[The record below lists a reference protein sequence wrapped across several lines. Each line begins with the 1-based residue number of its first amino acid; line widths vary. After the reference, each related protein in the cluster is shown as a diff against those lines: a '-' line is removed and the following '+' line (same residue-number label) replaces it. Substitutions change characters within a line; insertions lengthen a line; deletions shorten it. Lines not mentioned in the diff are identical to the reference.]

1 VQTGSREVTKHL
13 SATVEKSDGD
23 FDARFVLSAATPDRV
38 RDTIEPSAYT
48 AALRMD
54 KLIALMN
61 HDPDKIIGYWT
72 NLETKADTLRG
83 HLKLASTRLG
93 DMLRELLV
101 SGVPLGASIGF
112 RGKGEPNKAGGV
124 HFKEIELLEC
134 SLVATPAHPR
144 AMQIAKHFGIDLG
157 VESDPTPADT
167 LQRAKRAILSAQRT
181 IRN

>member
-1 VQTGSREVTKHL
+1 MQTGPREVTKHL
-13 SATVEKSDGD
+13 TAEVEKADGA

-38 RDTIEPSAYT
+38 RDTIDPAAYEPLT
-48 AALRMD
+48 QIG
-54 KLIALMN
+54 KLIALVN
-61 HDPDKIIGYWT
+61 HDPNRIVGYWT
-72 NLETKADTLRG
+72 NLESKAGTLRG
-83 HLKLASTRLG
+83 HLKLASTQLG
-93 DMLRELLV
+93 QMFRQFLAD
-101 SGVPLGASIGF
+101 GVPLGASIGF
-112 RGKGEPNKAGGV
+112 RGRGEPNKQGGV

>member
-1 VQTGSREVTKHL
+1 MITKRHL
-13 SATVEKSDGD
+13 ADVEKLAGSE
-23 FDARFVLSAATPDRV
+23 FDARFVMSASTPDRV
-38 RDTIEPSAYT
+38 RDTIDPAAYEPLT
-48 AALRMD
+48 QID
-54 KLIALMN
+54 KLIALVN
-61 HDPDKIIGYWT
+61 HDPNRIAGYWT
-72 NLETKADTLRG
+72 SLESKSGTLRG
-83 HLKLASTRLG
+83 HLKLASTNLG
-93 DMLRELLV
+93 QMFRQLLAD
-101 SGVPLGASIGF
+101 GVPLGASIGF
-112 RGKGEPNKAGGV
+112 RGRGEPNKQGGV